1 MIDAVFRRRRNA
13 YGRLFKLQDGRP
25 VGDSRL
31 VLADLKRFARLPDA
45 PLVRASGSGNA
56 DPLAT
61 GVMIG
66 RQEVVNRILA
76 HLHLSDA
83 AFFNLKEPIDE

>member
-1 MIDAVFRRRRNA
+1 MIDRLFRRRRNA
-13 YGRLFKLQDGRP
+13 YARLFKLEDGKP
-25 VGDSRL
+25 VGDART

-45 PLVRASGSGNA
+45 PLVRSPGTGAA

-61 GVMIG
+61 GIMIG

-76 HLHLSDA
+76 HLHLTDA
-83 AFFNLKEPIDE
+83 AYFNLKEPNDE